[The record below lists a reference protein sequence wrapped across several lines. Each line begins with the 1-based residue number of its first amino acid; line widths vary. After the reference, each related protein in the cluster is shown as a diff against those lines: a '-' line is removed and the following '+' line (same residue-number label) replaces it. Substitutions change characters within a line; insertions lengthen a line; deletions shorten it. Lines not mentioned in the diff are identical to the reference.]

1 MQYWVIYTPNL
12 LFYSYSIDLK
22 SSIVTIIVINLVPL
36 IVVHLKIE
44 VFKKTADRPG
54 SAAAH
59 FEINNGDGYSKNT
72 LRTIVIIICL
82 VFFTLLMYWSFNIG
96 PDVSSESDPFIYR
109 LILVSIAQF
118 TLFNLIP
125 IIFIVRNVKLYKF
138 VKKQIKN
145 SFHL

>member
-1 MQYWVIYTPNL
+1 M
-12 LFYSYSIDLK
+12 
-22 SSIVTIIVINLVPL
+22 TIIVINLVTL

-44 VFKKTADRPG
+44 VFKKTSERPG

-59 FEINNGDGYSKNT
+59 LENIDGYSKNT
-72 LRTIVIIICL
+72 LRTIVIIICI
-82 VFFTLLMYWSFNIG
+82 VFFTLLMVWSSNIG
-96 PDVSSESDPFIYR
+96 TDVSSESDPFIYR
-109 LILVSIAQF
+109 LILVFIFQF

-145 SFHL
+145 YFHL

>member
-1 MQYWVIYTPNL
+1 M
-12 LFYSYSIDLK
+12 
-22 SSIVTIIVINLVPL
+22 TIIVINLVTL

-82 VFFTLLMYWSFNIG
+82 VFFTLLMYWSLNIG
-96 PDVSSESDPFIYR
+96 TDVSSESDPFIYR
-109 LILVSIAQF
+109 LILVFIFQF

-145 SFHL
+145 YFHL